1 VKVLFLARHFTYFRN
16 YESVIAGLAARGH
29 QVHLAAERA
38 EDLGGEA
45 MVDRLARAHD
55 GVTVG
60 WLPGRDDAWGR
71 FVVRL
76 RMTIDYLRYFDAAY
90 RSTPK
95 LRARAEDR
103 VPRAGL
109 WLVAAMGASTTLG
122 RTILRWVLSA
132 CERAVPRSAAIDD
145 YLRAQGPDVV
155 LFTPLIGLS
164 VSPQPDYL
172 QSARALGYPTALCV
186 WSWDHLSSKAILR
199 RVPDRVFVWNETQR
213 EEAVSLHGVPPERVI
228 VTGAQCFDQWFDRQP
243 SRNRTAFCQT
253 VGLPV
258 DRPFLLYVCSALFQG
273 SASEAAF
280 VQRWIRALRG
290 SGLEPLSSTPILVRP
305 HPSRL
310 REWAEVDLLAEQ
322 DVRIAGRNP
331 IDTETKAEY
340 FDSLYHSEAVVGLNT
355 SAFLEA
361 AVAGKA
367 VFAPLLPEHYE
378 NQEGT
383 IHFHYLLTSGGGLLH
398 TARTLEEH
406 GRQLNDALLA
416 GAAESHR
423 SRRFVEAFVRP
434 RGVSAAATPVF
445 VEAVEALR
453 AVSVA
458 PETERFGVRL
468 LRTALAPLVSL
479 TSLRVAEPLVLS
491 HHERVQMERQRAH
504 RARVDAAWRV
514 KDAQKVAE
522 REHKT
527 ARAAERA
534 RHKAERT
541 AEWHRAKAAK
551 R

>member
-16 YESVIAGLAARGH
+16 YESVIASLTARGH

-45 MVDRLARAHD
+45 MVERLARAHD

-60 WLPGRDDAWGR
+60 WLPGREDAWGR
-71 FVVRL
+71 FGVRL

-90 RSTPK
+90 QGAPK
-95 LRARAEDR
+95 LRARAEER

-109 WLVAAMGASTTLG
+109 WLARAMGASTRFG
-122 RTILRWVLSA
+122 RALVKGVLTA

-145 YLRAQGPDVV
+145 YLRAQDPDVV

-172 QSARALGYPTALCV
+172 HSAQALGYPTALCV

-199 RVPDRVFVWNETQR
+199 RVPDRIFVWNETQR
-213 EEAVSLHGVPPERVI
+213 EEAVSLHGVPPERVV

-243 SRNRTAFCQT
+243 SRDREAFCQA
-253 VGLPV
+253 VGLPA

-280 VQRWIRALRG
+280 VQRWIRALRE
-290 SGLEPLSSTPILVRP
+290 SALEPLSSTPILVRP

-310 REWAEVDLLAEQ
+310 REWADVDLRTEHN
-322 DVRIAGRNP
+322 VRLAGRNP
-331 IDTETKAEY
+331 IDAEAKAEY

-361 AVAGKA
+361 AIAGKA

-383 IHFHYLLTSGGGLLH
+383 IHFHYLLTAGGGLLH

-406 GRQLNDALLA
+406 GRQLNDALA
-416 GAAESHR
+416 TGATESHR

-445 VEAVEALR
+445 VEAVDALG
-453 AVSVA
+453 ALSVV
-458 PETERFGVRL
+458 PETERLGARL
-468 LRTALAPLVSL
+468 IRAALAPVVALS
-479 TSLRVAEPLVLS
+479 SMRVAEPLVLS
-491 HHERVQMERQRAH
+491 HHERVLIERQRAH

-514 KDAQKVAE
+514 KDARNVAE
-522 REHKT
+522 RERKT

-534 RHKAERT
+534 RRKAERT
-541 AEWHRAKAAK
+541 AAWHRAKAAK